1 MNLKSVV
8 TLGGAIDGSFGK
20 IGAAFDESITN
31 ASKNVKSLEQEQREL
46 SRTIS
51 KTEKSIKNLAKVEQ
65 DQAAALVVLQQ
76 QETARSE
83 VVKSIRS
90 QRTELRKLAEERDKQ
105 AESESEALEDTN
117 AKYAALE
124 KSLNDQI
131 DQREKLSGEIK
142 KGQKAQKKFADDSKK
157 LKDSI
162 QDVDELENSYKGLE
176 KGIEKARI
184 EAEGFEKAS
193 KLGKT
198 LKGVGK
204 ASAVA
209 IGSVWATTTAVAGLM
224 TMTNSH
230 TAEVVGMAQAYDMSI
245 EKFQAWGGIAKQA
258 GLEADSVGDLVE
270 ELRNKFGEFQ
280 ALGEQSTVSDVFGA
294 LGIEAA
300 ALEGLNS
307 AEQFEFM
314 IERLEGVQDKAQA
327 ASLAD
332 MLMGGEGNKL
342 VTYMRNTG
350 MSMNELLNE
359 QERFNNLT
367 DVGASGAKKYGDSF
381 GFLQTSIVSSWAE
394 ISGIVGGEMA
404 GEMKT
409 LGETVSHYVRANKTE
424 LVSTLKTLIT
434 GAKNFAV
441 ALWDIGSSINSVV
454 QIMGGWKT
462 IGIAVAAM
470 VGVKLVVGL
479 AGLVTGL
486 LSVGKAIGFSK
497 IAMAGF
503 NLVMTANP
511 IGLVVAAVGALVM
524 AGVTL
529 YRNWDEV
536 ANWFSVKL
544 DWFKTEF
551 PATFNFIKTVF
562 DWSPLGLIINNWG
575 AITGFFDELW
585 QGVLGKFDFAI
596 NKIKSAVDTVGSFAS
611 KLKFWGD
618 DDDEAES
625 DKPLHVQKRSQSG
638 RFGRNI
644 QQAVESSNR
653 AQNVIGRAKAAH
665 KNTIHQKVEKIEVIA
680 SPGQSPQEVGQAVF
694 SALSGHQNS
703 ALYDLPE

>member
-20 IGAAFDESITN
+20 IGAAFDESMTN

-46 SRTIS
+46 SRTIT
-51 KTEKSIKNLAKVEQ
+51 KTEKSIKSLAKVEQ

-76 QETARSE
+76 QEAARSE

-105 AESESEALEDTN
+105 AESESEALEETN

-124 KSLNDQI
+124 KTLNDQI

-176 KGIEKARI
+176 KGIERARI

-204 ASAVA
+204 AGTVA

-294 LGIEAA
+294 LGIEAS

-367 DVGASGAKKYGDSF
+367 EVGAAGAKKYGDSF
-381 GFLQTSIVSSWAE
+381 GFLQTSITSSWAE
-394 ISGIVGGEMA
+394 ISGIVGG
-404 GEMKT
+404 
-409 LGETVSHYVRANKTE
+409 
-424 LVSTLKTLIT
+424 
-434 GAKNFAV
+434 
-441 ALWDIGSSINSVV
+441 
-454 QIMGGWKT
+454 
-462 IGIAVAAM
+462 
-470 VGVKLVVGL
+470 
-479 AGLVTGL
+479 
-486 LSVGKAIGFSK
+486 
-497 IAMAGF
+497 
-503 NLVMTANP
+503 
-511 IGLVVAAVGALVM
+511 
-524 AGVTL
+524 
-529 YRNWDEV
+529 
-536 ANWFSVKL
+536 
-544 DWFKTEF
+544 
-551 PATFNFIKTVF
+551 
-562 DWSPLGLIINNWG
+562 
-575 AITGFFDELW
+575 
-585 QGVLGKFDFAI
+585 
-596 NKIKSAVDTVGSFAS
+596 
-611 KLKFWGD
+611 
-618 DDDEAES
+618 
-625 DKPLHVQKRSQSG
+625 
-638 RFGRNI
+638 
-644 QQAVESSNR
+644 
-653 AQNVIGRAKAAH
+653 
-665 KNTIHQKVEKIEVIA
+665 
-680 SPGQSPQEVGQAVF
+680 
-694 SALSGHQNS
+694 
-703 ALYDLPE
+703 